1 MPLHQR
7 ASSVD
12 SDTLP
17 PATAFVSRSL
27 PLVERAASGD
37 ASTLAALP
45 ASIFAQAAVAD
56 KPSRGQGERSMRD
69 SIDAAMRS
77 SADTQ
82 QRCVCA
88 DSLVGPPCSRS
99 LSMPAERVMHSR
111 PVLHNRFLTE
121 VPIRW
126 GTSCASLHAPQST
139 FAKAALCSL
148 ADVRAAA
155 LEQVQPVLYSAE
167 CQISHTN
174 QSRGLS

>member
-17 PATAFVSRSL
+17 AAAAFVSRSL
-27 PLVERAASGD
+27 PLVERATSGD
-37 ASTLAALP
+37 AATLAALP

-56 KPSRGQGERSMRD
+56 KPSRGQGECSMRD

-88 DSLVGPPCSRS
+88 GAWSGNLLLLLG
-99 LSMPAERVMHSR
+99 
-111 PVLHNRFLTE
+111 
-121 VPIRW
+121 
-126 GTSCASLHAPQST
+126 HA
-139 FAKAALCSL
+139 C
-148 ADVRAAA
+148 
-155 LEQVQPVLYSAE
+155 
-167 CQISHTN
+167 
-174 QSRGLS
+174 